1 MELIRETT
9 DFQLHRDTAVALGKF
24 DGIHMGHRS
33 LLSKLQQREGLS
45 SCVFTFDPPP
55 AVLFGISDGRELST
69 REEKRRLFERM
80 GVDIL
85 IEFPLN
91 RQTASV
97 SPEEFVREF
106 LYGRMRARYIAAGED
121 ISFGRDGAGNAALL
135 RAMGE
140 ELSIETE
147 IIDKVCIDGA
157 QVSSTRIRG
166 CVEAGDME
174 AAARLLGMPYPVSGT
189 VVLGNRIGRTIGFPT
204 VNLYPPESKL
214 LPPRGVYYSRVYC
227 DKVWYP
233 AISNIG
239 CKPTVQTVGRIGL
252 ESYLYDF
259 DRDVYG
265 HEIEVELLAFR
276 RPEQRFA
283 DIEALKRQLQE
294 DIAAGA
300 GYHGVADAEYKKQ
313 VKFLL

>member
-9 DFQLHRDTAVALGKF
+9 DFQLHMDTAVALGKF
-24 DGIHMGHRS
+24 DGIHMGHRR
-33 LLSKLQQREGLS
+33 LLAELERQEGLRT
-45 SCVFTFDPPP
+45 CVFTFDPPP
-55 AVLFGISDGRELST
+55 AVLFGASDGRELST

-91 RQTASV
+91 SRTAAV
-97 SPEEFVREF
+97 SPEDFVREF
-106 LYGRMRARYIAAGED
+106 LHGRMRARYIAAGED
-121 ISFGRDGAGNAALL
+121 ISFGRNGAGDAALL
-135 RAMGE
+135 NSMGE
-140 ELSIETE
+140 ELAFHTE

-157 QVSSTRIRG
+157 QVSSTRIRR
-166 CVEAGDME
+166 CVETGAMEEAG
-174 AAARLLGMPYPVSGT
+174 RLLGAPYPVYGT
-189 VVLGNRIGRTIGFPT
+189 VVPGNRIGRTIGFPT
-204 VNLYPPESKL
+204 VNLCPPGSKL
-214 LPPRGVYYSRVYC
+214 LPPRGVYYSRVCCGKKHYA
-227 DKVWYP
+227 

-239 CKPTVQTVGRIGL
+239 CKPTVETSGRIGL

-259 DRDVYG
+259 EQDIYG
-265 HEIEVELLAFR
+265 QEIEVELLAFR

-300 GYHGVADAEYKKQ
+300 QYHRLQRQK
-313 VKFLL
+313 